1 MNYGNDHRIV
11 MTLDAGGTNFVFSA
25 IRGGEEIVPPL
36 TLPAEA
42 ENLNKSL
49 AAIKSG
55 FAHINDAL
63 GGVAQAIS
71 FAFPGPADYPA
82 GIIGDLGNL
91 PGYRGGVALGPML
104 EDTFKIPVF
113 INNDGD
119 LFAYGESIAGLLPE
133 VNKQLAKAGS
143 QKRYKVLFGITLG
156 TGFGGGIVR
165 NNELFIGDNSA
176 AGEIWLMRHKLERDC
191 FAEEGV
197 SIRAIKRVYAQKSG
211 TPLAEVG
218 EPKDIF
224 RIAEGSRPGD
234 REAATAAFATM
245 GEVIGDALANAVT
258 LVDGL
263 VVIGG
268 GLSGAAKLFLP
279 AIVKEMN
286 GVLKSLN
293 GGTVP
298 RMETRAFNLEDAGER
313 SLFLKGEPRTITV
326 PGSGRRLSYDPL
338 KRMGIGLSRL
348 GTSRAVAV
356 GAYAYALHALDHAVV
371 K

>member
-1 MNYGNDHRIV
+1 
-11 MTLDAGGTNFVFSA
+11 
-25 IRGGEEIVPPL
+25 
-36 TLPAEA
+36 
-42 ENLNKSL
+42 
-49 AAIKSG
+49 
-55 FAHINDAL
+55 
-63 GGVAQAIS
+63 
-71 FAFPGPADYPA
+71 
-82 GIIGDLGNL
+82 
-91 PGYRGGVALGPML
+91 
-104 EDTFKIPVF
+104 
-113 INNDGD
+113 
-119 LFAYGESIAGLLPE
+119 
-133 VNKQLAKAGS
+133 
-143 QKRYKVLFGITLG
+143 
-156 TGFGGGIVR
+156 
-165 NNELFIGDNSA
+165 
-176 AGEIWLMRHKLERDC
+176 
-191 FAEEGV
+191 
-197 SIRAIKRVYAQKSG
+197 
-211 TPLAEVG
+211 
-218 EPKDIF
+218 
-224 RIAEGSRPGD
+224 
-234 REAATAAFATM
+234 M